1 MSLFPRLLFIVNDR
15 VRLVRAGMNQV
26 HRFLSWERSMCS
38 RLHIERE
45 QFILKKSSQKDMAVG
60 LKRKSPCCSC
70 SGLASACYLPAA
82 LVPFG

>member
-1 MSLFPRLLFIVNDR
+1 
-15 VRLVRAGMNQV
+15 
-26 HRFLSWERSMCS
+26 MCS

-70 SGLASACYLPAA
+70 SGLASVICLLSASVICLQPLCRLGDKTDAK
-82 LVPFG
+82 